1 MQNLRWVIVM
11 LLLAV
16 GAANLFAQ
24 SGTPVIIA
32 QKPNLINQEDIL
44 AEFDGGTITRKDLD
58 DRISRLPQNQQARYR
73 TMDGQTQV
81 LDALI
86 MEEMFMAKSAKLG
99 LDKDPEILQK
109 IAEGERQF
117 FIQEFYKRNVSDLV
131 IVTEADKLRYY
142 EDNKQAYFEFPNL
155 TIEYIQA
162 ADEDS
167 ALAAIAK
174 LKAGA
179 SFADVSDEYN
189 INSYAKGLK
198 GLIKNVRLNGNVPGV
213 GNDIELEKL
222 ISDSEVSQTDVYG
235 PYKTN
240 TGWHLFRT
248 LNHRP
253 GRYKTYEEVQSELDL
268 RARPGVE
275 SRLMEDLKLRLKEKF
290 EVEVETSRLSEIDL
304 NNRENNSEI
313 MDVNLIRSN
322 NPNLNINVGLL
333 LDRYAQLSPQEQMF
347 YRKDPDAAQNLLDQE
362 LARALLHA
370 EAVEQDYGR
379 YVHQMPEYEQ
389 MRRFYILSK
398 AFRQLVVDT
407 IEVSSEENRAF
418 YDENIE
424 SYTTPANRK
433 IEVLWFN
440 DAKVAEKALS
450 EYKLYL
456 KFKNRKRI
464 DKLIQEKSIRPQVST
479 LDNIYNNGIITGI
492 GPDEHFCNMIWE
504 NPIGFISPV
513 FTSTR
518 GDILFF
524 RTLDEA
530 PAKAQNFTEVEPRI
544 YGILKNQKQAS
555 RQEEVTKEL
564 MQEFNLK
571 HYPERITLSLTAE
584 ELFNIADNAAR
595 QRNFAAAISY
605 YDQIITHYANGS
617 DDYRASFMKAFLV
630 AEEVKDEA
638 GAIELFK
645 SFLRKYPQGELNESA
660 QFMIDSLEGNVVL
673 EIED

>member
-1 MQNLRWVIVM
+1 MQNLRWVIVT

-16 GAANLFAQ
+16 GAASIFAA
-24 SGTPVIIA
+24 SDTPVIIA
-32 QKPNLINQEDIL
+32 QNPNLINQEDIL
-44 AEFDGGTITRKDLD
+44 AEFDGGSITRQDID
-58 DRISRLPQNQQARYR
+58 DRINRLPQNQQGRYR
-73 TMDGQTQV
+73 TMDGQSQV

-86 MEEMFMAKSAKLG
+86 MEEMFMAKATQLG

-117 FIQEFYKRNVSDLV
+117 FIQEFYKRNVTDLA
-131 IVTEADKLRYY
+131 IVSEADKLRYY

-155 TIEYIQA
+155 SIEYIQA
-162 ADEDS
+162 ADEES

-174 LKAGA
+174 LNAGED
-179 SFADVSDEYN
+179 FADVSDEYN

-198 GLIKNVRLNGNVPGV
+198 GLIKNIRLNGNVPGI
-213 GNDIELEKL
+213 GNDIELEKM
-222 ISDSEVSQTDVYG
+222 IGDSELSQTQVHG

-240 TGWHLFRT
+240 TGWHLFRK

-253 GRYKTYEEVQSELDL
+253 GRYKTYEEVQSELDV
-268 RARPGVE
+268 RARPSVE
-275 SRLMEDLKLRLKEKF
+275 SRMMEDLKQRLKDKF
-290 EVEVETSRLSEIDL
+290 EVEVETSRVAEIDL
-304 NNRENNSEI
+304 TNRENNSEI

-322 NPNLNINVGLL
+322 NPNLNLNVKLL

-347 YRKDPDAAQNLLDQE
+347 YRKDPDAASHLLDQE
-362 LARALLHA
+362 LSRALMYA
-370 EAVEQDYGR
+370 EAVEQNYER
-379 YVHQMPEYEQ
+379 HVHEMSDYEQ
-389 MRRFYILSK
+389 MRRFYILGK
-398 AFRQLVVDT
+398 AFRQLVVDS
-407 IEVSSEENRAF
+407 IEISSEESRAF

-440 DAKVAEKALS
+440 DAKEANKALS
-450 EYKLYL
+450 QYKLAQ
-456 KFKNRKRI
+456 KFRNRKRI
-464 DKLIQEKSIRPQVST
+464 EKLIEEKSIRPQVST

-492 GPDEHFCNMIWE
+492 GPDENFCNMVWE
-504 NPIGFISPV
+504 NPVGYISPV

-524 RTLDEA
+524 RTLEEN
-530 PAKAQNFTEVEPRI
+530 PAQAQSFTEVEPRI
-544 YGILKNQKQAS
+544 YGILKNQMQVS

-564 MQEFNLK
+564 MNEFNLTS
-571 HYPERITLSLTAE
+571 YPERITLSLSAE

-605 YDQIITHYANGS
+605 YDQIINHYANGS

-645 SFLRKYPQGELNESA
+645 SFLKKYPEGELNESA